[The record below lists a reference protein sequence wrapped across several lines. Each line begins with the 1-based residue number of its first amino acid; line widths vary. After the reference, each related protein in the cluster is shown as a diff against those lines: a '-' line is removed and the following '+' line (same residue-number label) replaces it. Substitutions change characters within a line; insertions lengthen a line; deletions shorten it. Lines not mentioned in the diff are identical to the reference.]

1 MSSSYC
7 KYCQKDTEDKID
19 TKALFFNGIYCSE
32 CNKWKE
38 EETKKLWAEREKLWE
53 EEDKQ
58 KQQKIIDC
66 KAKGIPCCPKCAST
80 SVQPVAKGFSL
91 LTGFIGSG
99 KTLNYCLNCGNKW
112 KP

>member
-1 MSSSYC
+1 MSLSYC
-7 KYCQKDTEDKID
+7 EHCQKDTEDKLEID
-19 TKALFFNGIYCSE
+19 YKDKDANTREYFSCPE
-32 CNKWKE
+32 CNKLKNE
-38 EETKKLWAEREKLWE
+38 ATDKLWAEK
-53 EEDKQ
+53 KAQ
-58 KQQKIIDC
+58 TKQKIIDC

>member
-7 KYCQKDTEDKID
+7 KYCQKDTENKIITTINSYNIPFD
-19 TKALFFNGIYCSE
+19 SIYCIE
-32 CNKWKE
+32 CDKWKE
-38 EETKKLWAEREKLWE
+38 EQTHKLWE
-53 EEDKQ
+53 EQRKQ

>member
-7 KYCQKDTEDKID
+7 EKCKKETEDKRKP
-19 TKALFFNGIYCSE
+19 TSLKTYNEHVVCAE
-32 CNKWKE
+32 CNAYKSE
-38 EETKKLWAEREKLWE
+38 ATDKLWE

-66 KAKGIPCCPKCAST
+66 KAKGIPCCPECAST

>member
-7 KYCQKDTEDKID
+7 KYCQKDTEDNIITKINSD
-19 TKALFFNGIYCSE
+19 NKPFDSIYCIE

-38 EETKKLWAEREKLWE
+38 EQTEKLWAEQR
-53 EEDKQ
+53 KQ